1 MEVPEILQYLK
12 FNAGIFPR
20 LAVNE
25 AITRKEEI
33 TPALLQI
40 LKEAGNNFDQLVEQ
54 ENYMAYIY
62 AMYLLAQF
70 REKKAYPLVFNFF
83 SRPGTITLDVTG
95 DVVTEDLGRILASV
109 CDGETDLMEQL
120 IENSEVNEF
129 VRDAALCGMT
139 ALVANDIKNRE
150 EVLSYYKQL
159 FQKKLEKEPSY
170 VWNGLIN
177 RSRDLYPDV
186 VQAEIKSAFA
196 NGLTDQSFMSYDYV
210 ERTIKVGKEKTLFD
224 LQTNRSYQLIGNV
237 AEEMSWWA
245 CFSRDSKKIGR
256 NAPCLCGSG
265 RKYKK
270 CCGA

>member
-177 RSRDLYPDV
+177 RSRD
-186 VQAEIKSAFA
+186 F
-196 NGLTDQSFMSYDYV
+196 
-210 ERTIKVGKEKTLFD
+210 
-224 LQTNRSYQLIGNV
+224 
-237 AEEMSWWA
+237 
-245 CFSRDSKKIGR
+245 
-256 NAPCLCGSG
+256 
-265 RKYKK
+265 
-270 CCGA
+270 